1 MLIEYGENKNL
12 IVAKGFLMT
21 HDEFNV
27 LLKRLIEV
35 TKIEKNSAC
44 RNLMKHTLFLDE
56 TGYDVTFDIPNILVY
71 SKMLQ
76 VEEDSNVEII
86 SLNEL
91 KDELKQK
98 KKMRK
103 ENEIDVI
110 LKDTIKELILEYK
123 IKYWIST
130 KDIYAIDTIMGKTD
144 IKQLTFVANQR
155 KEI

>member
-35 TKIEKNSAC
+35 TKMEENSAC
-44 RNLMKHTLFLDE
+44 RSLMKHTLFLDE

>member
-1 MLIEYGENKNL
+1 MIIAEYGESKNL

-35 TKIEKNSAC
+35 TKMEENSAC
-44 RNLMKHTLFLDE
+44 RSLMKHTLFLDE
-56 TGYDVTFDIPNILVY
+56 TGYDVTFDIPNILIY

-103 ENEIDVI
+103 ENEIDII
-110 LKDTIKELILEYK
+110 LKDTIKELILEEK
-123 IKYWIST
+123 IKYWIDT
-130 KDIYAIDTIMGKTD
+130 KGYAIDIMGKRD
-144 IKQLTFVANQR
+144 IRQLTFVANQR

>member
-86 SLNEL
+86 SLNKL

-98 KKMRK
+98 KKMKK
-103 ENEIDVI
+103 ENEIDII
-110 LKDTIKELILEYK
+110 LQ
-123 IKYWIST
+123 
-130 KDIYAIDTIMGKTD
+130 DTIMGKTD

-155 KEI
+155 KERRYK